1 MRAPDLSVGVRC
13 AFFIEDA
20 EDDAMITPEEAL
32 ALITSHVGPLPPCKV
47 PLADAVGCA
56 LAEPLV
62 ARLDLPPFDN
72 SAMDG
77 YAVRAA
83 DLADASRE
91 APVSLRLRGEAPA
104 GRPSSLALAQREAV
118 RILTGA
124 PLPDGADAVVM
135 QEKTEREGECV
146 KVFVAPLLGANIR
159 PRGEDV
165 KAQTPLLAAG
175 GSLRPYE
182 IGLLASQGIAEVE
195 VVPWPTAAVLATG
208 SELTAPGT
216 QLEPGRIYNSN
227 GPALGAALRRWGVT
241 VRDLGTAPDDPVA
254 MASALRPAVGACD
267 LVLVAGGVSVG
278 DYDYTR
284 SVFQSFG
291 FDEVFYKVAVKPG
304 KPLLFGRIP
313 AGKSGRGAWAFGLP
327 GNPLSALV
335 SLEEFVRPA
344 IERMRGV
351 TLAQPSY
358 HLHGRALN
366 AYPLP
371 KDRQQFLFCRATA
384 KGDGFALDVIRPQGS
399 AMSKMATG
407 ANALAVAR
415 LGMGVVR
422 EGDLLPFRWLK

>member
-1 MRAPDLSVGVRC
+1 
-13 AFFIEDA
+13 
-20 EDDAMITPEEAL
+20 MITPEEAL
-32 ALITSHVGPLPPCKV
+32 SLIASHVGPLPPK
-47 PLADAVGCA
+47 AVGLREAEGCV
-56 LAEPLV
+56 LAESLV

-83 DLADASRE
+83 DLAGASRE
-91 APVSLRLRGEAPA
+91 VPVALRLRGEAPA
-104 GRPSSLALAQREAV
+104 GSPSSLSVAPGDAV

-124 PLPDGADAVVM
+124 PVPAGADAVVM
-135 QEKTEREGECV
+135 QEKTEREGERV
-146 KVFVAPLLGANIR
+146 KVFVAPSAGANIR

-165 KAQTPLLAAG
+165 KARAPLLSSG
-175 GSLRPYE
+175 TGLRPYE
-182 IGLLASQGIAEVE
+182 IGLLVSQGIAQVE
-195 VVPWPTAAVLATG
+195 VVPKPSAAVLATG
-208 SELTAPGT
+208 SELAASGAPLG
-216 QLEPGRIYNSN
+216 PGQIYNSN
-227 GPALGAALRRWGVT
+227 GPALGAALRRWGV
-241 VRDLGTAPDDPVA
+241 VVQDLGSALDDPDA
-254 MASALRPAVGACD
+254 LASALRPAVGACD
-267 LVLVAGGVSVG
+267 LLIVSGGVSVG

-284 SVFQSFG
+284 SVFQKFG
-291 FDEVFYKVAVKPG
+291 FEEVFYKVAVKPG

-313 AGKSGRGAWAFGLP
+313 ASGGGRAAWAFGLP

-335 SLEEFVRPA
+335 CLEEFVRPA
-344 IERMRGV
+344 IERMRGM

-358 HLHGRALN
+358 HLRGRALN

-371 KDRQQFLFCRATA
+371 KDRQQFLFCRATPE
-384 KGDGFALDVIRPQGS
+384 GDGFVLEVIRPQGS

>member
-1 MRAPDLSVGVRC
+1 
-13 AFFIEDA
+13 
-20 EDDAMITPEEAL
+20 MITPEEAL
-32 ALITSHVGPLPPCKV
+32 SLIASSVGPLPARTV
-47 PLADAVGCA
+47 SLSEAEGCV
-56 LAEPLV
+56 LAEALT

-77 YAVRAA
+77 YAVRAS
-83 DLADASRE
+83 DLAGASRE
-91 APVSLRLRGEAPA
+91 APVSLRLCGEAPA
-104 GRPSSLALAQREAV
+104 GSPSALSVAPGDAV

-124 PLPDGADAVVM
+124 PVPVGADAVVM
-135 QEKTEREGECV
+135 QEKTEREGERV
-146 KVFVAPLLGANIR
+146 LFFLAPSAGANIR

-165 KAQTPLLAAG
+165 KTGAPLLSAG
-175 GSLRPYE
+175 ATLRPYE
-182 IGLLASQGIAEVE
+182 VGLLVSQGIASVE
-195 VVPWPTAAVLATG
+195 VVPRPCAAVLATG
-208 SELTAPGT
+208 SELAALGVPLGPG
-216 QLEPGRIYNSN
+216 QIYNSN

-241 VRDLGTAPDDPVA
+241 VRDLGTAPDDPGA
-254 MASALRPAVGACD
+254 LETALRPAVGTCD
-267 LVLVAGGVSVG
+267 LLIVSGGVSVG

-284 SVFQSFG
+284 SVFQKFG
-291 FDEVFYKVAVKPG
+291 FEEVFYKVAVKPG

-313 AGKSGRGAWAFGLP
+313 APGGGRAAWAFGLP

-335 SLEEFVRPA
+335 CLEEFVRPA
-344 IERMRGV
+344 IERMRGM

-358 HLHGRALN
+358 HLRGRALN

-371 KDRQQFLFCRATA
+371 KDRQQFLFCRARPE
-384 KGDGFALDVIRPQGS
+384 GEGFALEVIRPQGS